1 PSGRRCPFL
10 AERLAVNET
19 LREDVRAA
27 VRVGVSL
34 KRWNGWEPHEVTE
47 YEYDDGGRVVRTVTT
62 REPEWDDESRAYV
75 LALAEYE
82 RSVCGGCGGW
92 LPETTDPK
100 NEGRYVSKG
109 AIRCHRCDV
118 L

>member
-1 PSGRRCPFL
+1 M
-10 AERLAVNET
+10 
-19 LREDVRAA
+19 
-27 VRVGVSL
+27 
-34 KRWNGWEPHEVTE
+34 
-47 YEYDDGGRVVRTVTT
+47 VRTVTT

-118 L
+118 LHAARSAEEAHPAHVAWPIEKV